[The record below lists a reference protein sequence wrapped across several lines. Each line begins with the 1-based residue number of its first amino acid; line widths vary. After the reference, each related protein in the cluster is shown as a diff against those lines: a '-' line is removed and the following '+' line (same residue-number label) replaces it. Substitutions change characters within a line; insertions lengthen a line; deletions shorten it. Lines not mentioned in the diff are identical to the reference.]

1 MTDPWTTEDDRRMC
15 IALIAQE
22 DQDIANERAW
32 LQKCLADYE
41 SEGRT
46 RAAHHRVIQ
55 ARMELAD
62 ALGRRR
68 VFEQELRNMEAAKP

>member
-1 MTDPWTTEDDRRMC
+1 MTSDWTPDDDRRMC

-22 DQDIANERAW
+22 DREVADIRAW
-32 LQKCLADYE
+32 LERCQEDYE
-41 SEGRT
+41 TEGRT

-62 ALGRRR
+62 ALRRR
-68 VFEQELRNMEAAKP
+68 RGFEQELRNMEAAKP